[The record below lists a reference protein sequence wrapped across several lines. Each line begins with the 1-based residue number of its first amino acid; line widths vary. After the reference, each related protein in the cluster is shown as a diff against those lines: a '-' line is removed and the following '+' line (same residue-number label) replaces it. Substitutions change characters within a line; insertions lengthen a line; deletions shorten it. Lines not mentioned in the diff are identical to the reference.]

1 MRCADVE
8 IWLADYL
15 DGTLASDVQ
24 AELEEHAA
32 TCAACSVF
40 IREARDGLAALSQV
54 EEVEPP
60 EDLVTRIAFQA
71 PLGRTRHWW
80 ERPGF
85 LSRFTSKWLDP
96 VLQPKF
102 AMGLAM
108 TVISF
113 GMLQRCTGIR
123 VQEIHAADLNP
134 VRIWDGVEDKVIRA
148 RDRAVKY
155 YENIRLVYEIESQLR
170 QLEQAQDVAQETRR
184 QRSAPT
190 TNGSGKQAG
199 AKTSPEKGNQR

>member
-1 MRCADVE
+1 MKCADVE
-8 IWLADYL
+8 MWLADYL
-15 DGTLASDVQ
+15 DGTLASDLRTEV
-24 AELEEHAA
+24 EEHAA
-32 TCAACSVF
+32 TCPVCRVF
-40 IREARDGLAALSQV
+40 MAEAREGLAALSQL

-60 EDLVTRIAFQA
+60 EDLVTRIAFHA
-71 PLGRTRHWW
+71 PVGRTRHWW
-80 ERPGF
+80 ERPGV
-85 LSRFTSKWLDP
+85 LSRLTSNWLQP

-123 VQEIHAADLNP
+123 VQEIQAADLNP
-134 VRIWDGVEDKVIRA
+134 VRIWDGVEDKAIRI

-170 QLEQAQDVAQETRR
+170 QLEQAQDAAQESRR
-184 QRSAPT
+184 ERSAPKV
-190 TNGSGKQAG
+190 NGSGKQTG
-199 AKTSPEKGNQR
+199 AKSLPEKGNQK